1 MARKV
6 SALCEDALAEQV
18 SSLAREHEVS
28 EQEAVRQ
35 LLEAG
40 LERT

>member
-6 SALCEDALAEQV
+6 SAVCDDGLAAEV
-18 SSLAREHEVS
+18 TALAREHEVS
-28 EQEAVRQ
+28 EQEALRQ
-35 LLEAG
+35 LIRVG

>member
-1 MARKV
+1 MAQKV
-6 SALCEDALAEQV
+6 SAVCDDRLAERV
-18 SSLAREHEVS
+18 SLLAREHEVS

-40 LERT
+40 LERA

>member
-1 MARKV
+1 MAQKV
-6 SALCEDALAEQV
+6 SAVCDDDLAEQV

-35 LLEAG
+35 LLRAA
-40 LERT
+40 LEES

>member
-6 SALCEDALAEQV
+6 SAVCDDELAKAV

-35 LLEAG
+35 LLQAG
-40 LERT
+40 LEDA

>member
-1 MARKV
+1 MPQKV
-6 SALCEDALAEQV
+6 SAVCDDDIVDAV

-35 LLEAG
+35 LLQAG
-40 LERT
+40 LEDV